1 MRLKKVKISNF
12 RSFGKEEQ
20 QIYFDDLTAFIGNNS
35 AGKTAAL
42 QALLKVFSDSS
53 NDRVLYRSDFHLPK
67 NVELDSLTE
76 EELYIE
82 AIFDFP
88 ELISEDGSSS
98 AVPTF
103 WEQFVVEQPGAMP
116 YLRIRLEASWE
127 KGSSIDGSIE
137 SNIYYIV
144 CPEATDIL
152 EENRKRTNR
161 HVLDKIR
168 MIYVP
173 AVRDPSK
180 QLKNVS
186 GTMLYRIMESVNWSE
201 TTKTAIDTK
210 IGELNVALV
219 EESGVSILKDAI
231 KTQWKEYGSD
241 HRYTNAEMQFI
252 NSNMDA
258 MLKKSEVVFSP
269 TVTGREYK
277 IDEMGDGLRSLFYI
291 SMVDSMLEVENEIRS
306 QIERGEVKP
315 SFNLEPPIFTIVA
328 LEEPENHIA
337 PHLVGKLVKK
347 FLSISKKDCVQTIIA
362 SHSTAIIK
370 RIDPESIRYFR
381 LNEVEWSTV
390 VKVLNFP
397 DKESM
402 SDKYKYV
409 KEAVRAYPEIYFA
422 RLVVLGE
429 GDSEEIVL
437 PKFIELMGREID
449 SSGISIVPLGGRHVN
464 HFWRLL
470 YELEIPFVTLLDLDR
485 ERDGGGWGRIK
496 YVLVQLIKYGIDRN
510 TLLKTT
516 TGIMTQETLD
526 NMHNWKMN
534 ISLLE
539 KWVQHLENNDVYF
552 SSPLDLDFMLLES
565 YGELYKNTLD
575 DNKGPRII
583 KKGTIKELE
592 LENPPD
598 VKYVNR
604 IAHDIGQTLK
614 ENGGDGSSYTSEQ
627 QKLMIWYNYFFLN
640 RGKPTTHFQAMSQID
655 DEKLIE
661 GAPDVIKR
669 VIARINLKL
678 NDTIGEL

>member
-1 MRLKKVKISNF
+1 MRLKKVEISNF
-12 RSFGKEEQ
+12 RSFGKEKQ

-42 QALLKVFSDSS
+42 QALLKIFSDSS

-67 NVELDSLTE
+67 NVEIDSLTK

-201 TTKTAIDTK
+201 TTKVAIDTK

-390 VKVLNFP
+390 VKILNFP

-470 YELEIPFVTLLDLDR
+470 YDLEIPFVTLLDLDR

-539 KWVQHLENNDVYF
+539 KWVQYLENNDVYF

-565 YGELYKNTLD
+565 YGELYKKTLD

-592 LENPPD
+592 VENPPD

-604 IAHDIGQTLK
+604 IVHDIGQTLK
-614 ENGGDGSSYTSEQ
+614 ENGGDGSSYTPEQ

-661 GAPDVIKR
+661 GAPDIIKR
-669 VIARINLKL
+669 MIARINLKL
-678 NDTIGEL
+678 NDTIGEV